1 MKSKSFNQV
10 KLLAIELDKSPFFGS
25 IQQVLDSAN
34 AELTTFLSDER
45 FYAPNWWIETW
56 DENLE
61 SPITL
66 LAEKGV
72 KRFVAIID
80 VSGDTSE
87 LEDTLALFLT
97 DIVRVEWQFAQ
108 LVEEKPEHTESYVRM
123 LRDSYRQISDRMR
136 EEMPQLC
143 WTARNSKRVLAE
155 TV

>member
-1 MKSKSFNQV
+1 MNSKSFDQV
-10 KLLAIELDKSPFFGS
+10 KLLAAELDKSPFFGS

-45 FYAPNWWIETW
+45 FYAPNWWVETW
-56 DENLE
+56 DDNLE

-66 LAEKGV
+66 LAEKGA
-72 KRFVAIID
+72 KGFLAAIE

-87 LEDTLALFLT
+87 LEETLALFLT

-123 LRDSYRQISDRMR
+123 LRESYRQISDRMR
-136 EEMPQLC
+136 DEMPQLS
-143 WTARNSKRVLAE
+143 WSVRNSKRVLAE
-155 TV
+155 AV

>member
-1 MKSKSFNQV
+1 V

-72 KRFVAIID
+72 KRFVAIIE

-87 LEDTLALFLT
+87 LEDALALFLT

-123 LRDSYRQISDRMR
+123 LRESYRQISDRMR

-143 WTARNSKRVLAE
+143 WIARNSKQVLAE
-155 TV
+155 TI

>member
-72 KRFVAIID
+72 KRFVAIIE

-87 LEDTLALFLT
+87 LEDALALFLT

-123 LRDSYRQISDRMR
+123 LRESYRQISDRMR

-143 WTARNSKRVLAE
+143 WIARNSKQVLAE
-155 TV
+155 TI